1 MTKLP
6 FHLAEWH
13 ALAKLQFHTEPT
25 IQYLKSATTMLGKQ
39 LHGFK
44 HTTCS
49 QFTTHELPK
58 EAITWGQH
66 QSQKQAKVH
75 MTPSQLPAP
84 AKPQPKVVSFNMS
97 TYKVHSLGDYPATVI
112 MYGPTDS
119 YSTQMVISLKQ
130 LIVSLIG

>member
-1 MTKLP
+1 MTKLL

-13 ALAKLQFHTEPT
+13 ALAKLRFHTEPT
-25 IQYLKSATTMLGKQ
+25 IQYLKLATTMLGKQ
-39 LHGFK
+39 LCGIK

-49 QFTTHELPK
+49 QFTTCELPK
-58 EAITWGQH
+58 EAITQEQH
-66 QSQKQAKVH
+66 QSQKQAKVP
-75 MTPSQLPAP
+75 MTPSQPPAL

-97 TYKVHSLGDYPATVI
+97 TYKAHSLGNYPATVI

-119 YSTQMVISLKQ
+119 YSTQMVISPKQ